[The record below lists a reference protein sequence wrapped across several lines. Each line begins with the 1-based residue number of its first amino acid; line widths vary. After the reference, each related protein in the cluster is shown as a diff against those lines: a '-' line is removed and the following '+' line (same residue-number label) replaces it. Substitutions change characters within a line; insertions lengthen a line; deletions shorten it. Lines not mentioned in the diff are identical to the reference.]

1 MRKRLQPDRANG
13 NGKRPTIR
21 DVARD
26 AGVSVATVSR
36 VLNDH
41 PHVAP
46 KTREAVLKSVREQRF
61 STNRTARGLSGGR
74 TGLVGVTLPFVHAA
88 YFALM
93 LSGLADALYEQ
104 DLRAVVCPTL
114 HEHDR
119 EVDLL
124 GRLMHGTTDGA
135 ILMLPTETSQELRAL
150 RAVGYPFVVVDPRGP
165 LEEGIASVSAQNA
178 AGARAATRHLLD
190 LGHRRIGVITG
201 PPGWIAT
208 EERLIGYH
216 AALAG
221 AGVLPDP
228 ALEPTSDFLVEGGR
242 DAARRL
248 LSLPEPPTAIFG
260 FNDALAIGA
269 VQAARELGLRVPD
282 DLSVVGFD
290 DSDEA
295 ALVTPALTT
304 VRQPLGE
311 MGRMAVSLL
320 MRLLDGQRVEAG
332 KVELATKLI
341 VRRSTAPPRRPGA

>member
-1 MRKRLQPDRANG
+1 MRKRLQSDRANG

-46 KTREAVLKSVREQRF
+46 KTREAVLKSVRDHRF

-124 GRLMHGTTDGA
+124 SRLMHGTTDGA
-135 ILMLPTETSQELRAL
+135 ILMLPTETSRELRAL
-150 RAVGYPFVVVDPRGP
+150 RAVGYPFVVVDPREP

-178 AGARAATRHLLD
+178 AGAREATRHLLG
-190 LGHRRIGVITG
+190 LGHRRIGVVTG
-201 PPGWIAT
+201 PVGWSAT
-208 EERLIGYH
+208 EERLVGYH

-228 ALEPTSDFLVEGGR
+228 ALELTADFLVEGGR
-242 DAARRL
+242 GAAHRL
-248 LSLPEPPTAIFG
+248 LALPEPPTAIFA
-260 FNDALAIGA
+260 FNDSLAIGA
-269 VQAARELGLRVPD
+269 IRAAHELGLRVPD

-290 DSDEA
+290 DADEA

-320 MRLLDGQRVEAG
+320 IRLLDGQRVDAG
-332 KVELATKLI
+332 RVELATKLI
-341 VRRSTAPPRRPGA
+341 VRDSTAPPP

>member
-1 MRKRLQPDRANG
+1 MRKRLQPPRQNG
-13 NGKRPTIR
+13 NGRRTTIR
-21 DVARD
+21 DVARE

-46 KTREAVLKSVREQRF
+46 KTRDAVLKAVREHRF
-61 STNRTARGLSGGR
+61 STNRSARALSGGGR
-74 TGLVGVTLPFVHAA
+74 TGLVGVTLPFVHAT

-93 LSGLADALYEQ
+93 LSGLSDALYEQ
-104 DLRAVVCPTL
+104 DMRAVVCPTL

-124 GRLMHGTTDGA
+124 SRLMHGTTDGA
-135 ILMLPTETSQELRAL
+135 ILMLPSETSSELRAL
-150 RAVGYPFVVVDPRGP
+150 RAVGYPFVVVDPREP

-178 AGARAATRHLLD
+178 AGAREATRHLLD
-190 LGHRRIGVITG
+190 LGHRRIAAVTG
-201 PPGWIAT
+201 PPGWAAT
-208 EERLIGYH
+208 EERLVGYH

-228 ALEPTSDFLVEGGR
+228 ALEVTADFLLERGR
-242 DAARRL
+242 DAARAL
-248 LSLPEPPTAIFG
+248 LDLPEPPTAIFA
-260 FNDALAIGA
+260 FNDSLALGA
-269 VQAARELGLRVPD
+269 VQAAAERGLRVPD

-290 DSDEA
+290 DSEQA
-295 ALVTPALTT
+295 ALVTPALTS

-320 MRLLDGQRVEAG
+320 TRLLDGQRVEAG
-332 KVELATKLI
+332 RVELATKLI
-341 VRRSTAPPRRPGA
+341 VRDSTAAPRR